1 MNTFVG
7 ARSWRLKRMGILLVG
22 LVDDGFRQSSRNEPE
37 TSMPKRND
45 QCERDIQQDAKRRR
59 QERLP

>member
-1 MNTFVG
+1 
-7 ARSWRLKRMGILLVG
+7 MGILLVG